1 MIYLNDFCEYFGGV
15 IGIEPGYIMSIIL
28 TIISI
33 IFFKAI
39 KLCLNNIFSTYDT
52 RKAFTMYQKSN
63 VILTILNAFVIFF
76 VWDKYIHNIITI
88 ISFISAA
95 MTLAL
100 RDFIYNFCAGIYIKV
115 RKPFSVE
122 NRIEVKDI
130 KGDVVSLNALSF
142 EVLEVGAGI
151 NGDQST
157 GRIVNI
163 PNSVVI
169 TDPLKNYDKNF
180 KYIWT
185 ELTVRTKLD
194 VDIEATKAKLLE
206 IVKSNEV
213 VKRIPVKMESEME
226 DISLDYRI
234 YYNKLDPIV
243 YCRVVENHIEFY
255 LRYLVHPKKTRYVE
269 DDIWIKILQANKEG
283 IIKLDDGK

>member
-1 MIYLNDFCEYFGGV
+1 
-15 IGIEPGYIMSIIL
+15 
-28 TIISI
+28 
-33 IFFKAI
+33 
-39 KLCLNNIFSTYDT
+39 
-52 RKAFTMYQKSN
+52 MYQKSN